1 MIIFAFVLKLS
12 EENSVKITDVAVSK
26 EAKDITGTLTG
37 TFVYIAP
44 EVFHSKLYDSKVDI
58 FSFGLLLWEMWYGR
72 QVFPEVKPETLTPF
86 FDAGRRPKHLKGC
99 EKPPRLWKELM
110 EKCWNGN
117 AEERPSAEKC
127 NQKTTELYEEAVKS
141 SYSTEWTK

>member
-1 MIIFAFVLKLS
+1 M
-12 EENSVKITDVAVSK
+12 KITDVAVSK

-58 FSFGLLLWEMWYGR
+58 YSFGLLLWEMWYGH
-72 QVFPEVKPETLTPF
+72 QVFLEVKAETLTPF
-86 FDAGRRPKHLKGC
+86 IDAGRRPKHLKGC

-127 NQKTTELYEEAVKS
+127 YQKTTELYEDAVKS
-141 SYSTEWTK
+141 SYSTEWTGF